1 MEQEG
6 NERSGEERKENTN
19 GMASKTN
26 TLKEGRVR
34 NRIKLKKG
42 RKQHGMKLTETKG
55 NPHMNIRTQNTQT
68 TSVKCVN
75 LAIGFE
81 SVNNKGGHIVSPD
94 NSKHRMNFNGS
105 QHRSLHAKHLD

>member
-6 NERSGEERKENTN
+6 NERSGKERKENTS
-19 GMASKTN
+19 GMASKAN
-26 TLKEGRVR
+26 TLKERRVR

-55 NPHMNIRTQNTQT
+55 SPHMNVRTQNTQT

-81 SVNNKGGHIVSPD
+81 SVNNKGGAYCVP
-94 NSKHRMNFNGS
+94 
-105 QHRSLHAKHLD
+105 